1 MTHTHFLTLSYA
13 HTYAHRARG
22 DGGEETEEDFD
33 HRTEHIQ
40 ALNQR
45 GQSVMRR
52 REESAQGERR
62 ESGEEGGREREG
74 EELGCFLTSELIDT
88 DVGA

>member
-1 MTHTHFLTLSYA
+1 MTHTHFLTLS
-13 HTYAHRARG
+13 HTHIHRARG

-52 REESAQGERR
+52 REESAQGERWGV
-62 ESGEEGGREREG
+62 GEGEGREG
-74 EELGCFLTSELIDT
+74 EESGCFLTSTLIDT
-88 DVGA
+88 DVKA

>member
-1 MTHTHFLTLSYA
+1 MTHTLSHTFSDT
-13 HTYAHRARG
+13 HTYIHRARG

-52 REESAQGERR
+52 REESAQGETRGKR
-62 ESGEEGGREREG
+62 EEEGGRG
-74 EELGCFLTSELIDT
+74 IGLFSDLY
-88 DVGA
+88 AH

>member
-1 MTHTHFLTLSYA
+1 MAHTHTHKHFLT
-13 HTYAHRARG
+13 HTCTEPWG

-45 GQSVMRR
+45 GQSVLRR
-52 REESAQGERR
+52 REESAQGER
-62 ESGEEGGREREG
+62 GKEGGRG
-74 EELGCFLTSELIDT
+74 IGLFSDLYTLIDT
-88 DVGA
+88 DVKA

>member
-1 MTHTHFLTLSYA
+1 MTHTHLLT
-13 HTYAHRARG
+13 HIHRARG

-52 REESAQGERR
+52 REERSAQGER
-62 ESGEEGGREREG
+62 GGRGRVRNRRVV
-74 EELGCFLTSELIDT
+74 F
-88 DVGA
+88 

>member
-1 MTHTHFLTLSYA
+1 MHK
-13 HTYAHRARG
+13 ARG

-52 REESAQGERR
+52 EESAQGE
-62 ESGEEGGREREG
+62 SGGRGEGGGGEGGREG
-74 EELGCFLTSELIDT
+74 NLVVF
-88 DVGA
+88 